1 VKPAARD
8 KKENFDMAEFVR
20 PIPSWA
26 KGQMDALLTAE
37 GIRRDGHLDYSC
49 GIFDE
54 DDQLIAT
61 GSCYG
66 PTLRCLA
73 VDHRHQGEGL
83 LNQIMGHLI
92 QVQLERG
99 NTHLFVYTKPSAARQ
114 IGDLGFYEIAR
125 VGRELVFLENRPGG
139 FSRFLSSLEK
149 GTAPAERTAAIV
161 MNANPF
167 TLGHRYLVERA
178 SRENDTLHVFLLSE
192 EFGPI
197 PHAVRRQL
205 VEAGI
210 RDLENVILHETD
222 DYLISSATFP
232 SYFLKD
238 GDQATRAQAEL
249 DTAVFAK
256 IAAHLEIGRR
266 YVGQERQSHV
276 TALYNMVLKQAL
288 PKLGIDC
295 MEIPRLA
302 VAGRTVS
309 ASTVRQAIHD
319 GSLEDIRDLVPES
332 TYRFFAGPEGAA
344 VRAAIQREEN
354 VIHG

>member
-1 VKPAARD
+1 
-8 KKENFDMAEFVR
+8 MAEFVR
-20 PIPSWA
+20 PVPSW
-26 KGQMDALLTAE
+26 DARAQAQLDTLLTAE

-54 DDQLIAT
+54 DDGLIAT

-83 LNQIMGHLI
+83 LNQIVGHLI

-99 NTHLFVYTKPSAARQ
+99 NTHLFVYTKPAAARQ

-125 VGRELVFLENRPGG
+125 VGRELVFLENRPAG
-139 FSRFLSSLEK
+139 FSRFLSSLKK

-167 TLGHRYLVERA
+167 TLGHRHLVERA
-178 SRENDTLHVFLLSE
+178 SRENDTVHLFLLSE
-192 EFGPI
+192 DAGPI
-197 PHAVRRQL
+197 PHTVRRKL

-210 RDLENVILHETD
+210 RDLGNVILQETD
-222 DYLISSATFP
+222 CYLISSATFP

-256 IAAHLEIGRR
+256 IAACLGIGRR
-266 YVGQERQSHV
+266 YVGEEPSSHV
-276 TALYNMVLKQAL
+276 TALYNTVLKREL
-288 PKLGIDC
+288 PKHGIRC
-295 MEIPRLA
+295 VEIPRLA

-319 GSLEDIRDLVPES
+319 GRLEDARELVPES
-332 TYRFFAGPEGAA
+332 TYRFFAGAEGAS
-344 VRAAIQREEN
+344 VRAAIQREEH
-354 VIHG
+354 VIHE

>member
-1 VKPAARD
+1 MSEYVQ
-8 KKENFDMAEFVR
+8 

-26 KGQMDALLTAE
+26 QSQMDALLTAE

-54 DDQLIAT
+54 NDHLIAT

-83 LNQIMGHLI
+83 LGQIMAHLI

-139 FSRFLSSLEK
+139 FSRFLSGLK
-149 GTAPAERTAAIV
+149 KAAAPAERTAAIV

-167 TLGHRYLVERA
+167 TLGHRYLVEQA
-178 SRENDTLHVFLLSE
+178 SRDNDAVHLFLLSE

-210 RDLENVILHETD
+210 RDLKNVILHETA

-238 GDQATRAQAEL
+238 GDQATRTQAEL

-256 IAAHLEIGRR
+256 IAAHLGIGRR
-266 YVGQERQSHV
+266 YVGEEPQSHV
-276 TALYNMVLKQAL
+276 TALYNSVLKEAL
-288 PKLGIDC
+288 PARGIQC
-295 MEIPRLA
+295 VEIPRLA
-302 VAGRTVS
+302 MDGRAVS

-319 GSLEDIRDLVPES
+319 GRVEDIRPLVPES
-332 TYRFFAGPEGAA
+332 TYRFFASAEGAA
-344 VRAAIQREEN
+344 VRAAIQKEKN